1 MFYVENILSVPF
13 LWKTEVVAKCV
24 IEFSLK
30 LLTTLPKLSLGS
42 CLAVA

>member
-13 LWKTEVVAKCV
+13 LWKTIYVIAKCV

-30 LLTTLPKLSLGS
+30 LQSGAKTQPRQLLNF
-42 CLAVA
+42 